1 MLRNATYARPSAPLQ
16 GRARARPSVGARL
29 ARVTPAA
36 LPSGLSSPYFGVRG
50 SKSPCLTTPCREA
63 ATSIAKIAGT
73 IGRQAALGV
82 GICSFAAWAGALAQA
97 AGVSGLWTT
106 EHGDAKIRIAA
117 CGQALCGTIVW
128 LAQPVDS
135 NGRAKTDVNNPEEA
149 KRARPLVGLTILTGL
164 TPSGETWRGVIYNSD
179 DGRDYDVRI
188 TLLDERHA
196 AIKGCVLGGLF
207 CGGETWTRD

>member
-1 MLRNATYARPSAPLQ
+1 
-16 GRARARPSVGARL
+16 
-29 ARVTPAA
+29 
-36 LPSGLSSPYFGVRG
+36 
-50 SKSPCLTTPCREA
+50 LTTPSREA
-63 ATSIAKIAGT
+63 ATFTAKIARA
-73 IGRQAALGV
+73 IARRAALGV
-82 GICSFAAWAGALAQA
+82 GIFSFAAWAAALAQA
-97 AGVSGLWTT
+97 AGVSGVWTT